1 MFTHNQLHVNN
12 VQMSRALFSDVT
24 SSEYNI
30 MSLEDKTSG
39 LPCLRDLYMELTL
52 DDPTEYTFAIEVFN
66 TWDFWEN
73 LSTSSV
79 IQPIVDKWRK
89 ENMIRQK
96 MIAVRALKQEAANGK
111 SKATAA
117 KWLFDNGFTAAKPKD
132 EDKKKIVSTIDKKT
146 EDDMKRLGLKVV
158 NNDK

>member
-73 LSTSSV
+73 LSASSV

-89 ENMIRQK
+89 ENMVRQK
-96 MIAVRALKQEAANGK
+96 MIAVKALKQEAFNGK

-117 KWLFDNGFTAAKPKD
+117 KWLFDNGFTATKPKGQ
-132 EDKKKIVSTIDKKT
+132 EIKKVNTKVDRELEK
-146 EDDMKRLGLKVV
+146 DMNRLGLVV
-158 NNDK
+158 LDNGK

>member
-24 SSEYNI
+24 VSEYNI
-30 MSLEDKTSG
+30 LSLEDKTSG

-52 DDPTEYTFAIEVFN
+52 EDPTEYNFAVTVFN

-73 LSTSSV
+73 LSSSSV
-79 IQPIVDKWRK
+79 IQPVIDKWRK

-96 MIAVRALKQEAANGK
+96 MIAVKSLKQEAASGK

-117 KWLFDNGFTAAKPKD
+117 KWLFDNGFTAVKPKK
-132 EDKKKIVSTIDKKT
+132 EESKTINKKIDSSTN
-146 EDDMKRLGLKVV
+146 DDMKRLGLNVI
-158 NNDK
+158 DGG

>member
-24 SSEYNI
+24 VSEYNI
-30 MSLEDKTSG
+30 LSLEDKTSG

-52 DDPTEYTFAIEVFN
+52 EDPTEYNFAVTVFN

-73 LSTSSV
+73 LSSSSV
-79 IQPIVDKWRK
+79 IQPVIDKWRK

-96 MIAVRALKQEAANGK
+96 MVAVKALKQEAANGK

-117 KWLFDNGFTAAKPKD
+117 KWLFDNGFTAPKPKK
-132 EDKKKIVSTIDKKT
+132 EEIKTINKKIDSSTN
-146 EDDMKRLGLKVV
+146 DDMKRLGLNVI
-158 NNDK
+158 DGG

>member
-24 SSEYNI
+24 VSEYNI
-30 MSLEDKTSG
+30 LSLEDKTSG
-39 LPCLRDLYMELTL
+39 LPCLRDLYMKLTL
-52 DDPTEYTFAIEVFN
+52 DDPTEYNFAVTVFN

-73 LSTSSV
+73 LSSSSV
-79 IQPIVDKWRK
+79 IQPVIDKWRK

-96 MIAVRALKQEAANGK
+96 MIAVKSLKKEAANGK

-117 KWLFDNGFTAAKPKD
+117 KWLFDNGFTSPRPKK
-132 EDKKKIVSTIDKKT
+132 EESKKINSLVDKDT
-146 EDDMKRLGLKVV
+146 EADMKRLGLEVIR
-158 NNDK
+158 NDS